1 MIPSPEKI
9 ARLNGLEAFLTANVI
24 GQEQVIPEVARLLVS
39 GELGLSD
46 PRRPK
51 GTFLF
56 LGPTGV
62 GKTEL
67 TNLFTCYLHG
77 IEWPE
82 AKMIRLD
89 MSEFKTVESLKIL
102 LGENIRERGVL
113 GPQFDRTGGSG
124 TLLLDEIEKA
134 HRQVLDLLLQILD
147 AGRVSLAT
155 GETLDLSNYYVAMT
169 SNIGAKALMETQGLP
184 RSSVVRFITEEAQSQ
199 LRPEIFARVGCV
211 AVFNKLGYDAQR
223 LIARHMLEK
232 ELSRHSSAGADL
244 TFAEDAVDF
253 CFTRG
258 HDAKLGARRMRSAV
272 ETSVREAMT
281 ECLMSGRLPQ
291 GKIRLDSQIARL
303 RIDSDGFSSQN

>member
-1 MIPSPEKI
+1 MIPSAEKI
-9 ARLNGLEAFLTANVI
+9 ALLNGLESFLGSNVI
-24 GQEQVIPEVARLLVS
+24 GQDEVIPDVVKVIVA

-51 GTFLF
+51 GTFMF

-77 IEWPE
+77 IELPDE
-82 AKMIRLD
+82 KMIRLD

-113 GPQFDRTGGSG
+113 GLQYDRTGGDG

-147 AGRVSLAT
+147 AGRVTLAS

-199 LRPEIFARVGCV
+199 LRPEIFARVGV
-211 AVFNKLGYDAQR
+211 VSVFNKLGYEAQR

-232 ELSRHSSAGADL
+232 ELRRHAAKGAL
-244 TFAEDAVDF
+244 LAFGEDVVDY
-253 CFTRG
+253 CFRRG
-258 HDAKLGARRMRSAV
+258 YNARLGARRMRSAV
-272 ETSVREAMT
+272 ETAVREAMT
-281 ECLMSGRLPQ
+281 ACLMEGRLPE
-291 GKIRLDSQIARL
+291 GTLGHDSNADQL
-303 RIDSDGFSSQN
+303 RIDHPNLTAA